1 MTDDLRPRKIA
12 VHIIICLFIV
22 VYLPVLAKAVTH
34 GEEAVVHEE
43 GEVGKHAAPWGDLLK
58 RGLNF
63 VVLVGIL
70 FYLLRKPAG
79 KFFSN
84 RRESIKNTLEDLERQ
99 KKEAQSKIEEYQ
111 QKLSALE
118 TERNKIIQ
126 DFITEGETEKS
137 KIIEGA
143 HMTATQVKEEA
154 ERAIQQEVKKAKG
167 LLQQEVAELSTKMA
181 EDLLKKHMKD
191 TDQQRLVDEYLA
203 KVVEAK

>member
-43 GEVGKHAAPWGDLLK
+43 GEVGEHAAPWGDLLK
-58 RGLNF
+58 RSLNF

-84 RRESIKNTLEDLERQ
+84 RTESIKNTLEDLERQ

-126 DFITEGETEKS
+126 DFIAEGETEKS
-137 KIIEGA
+137 KIIDGA
-143 HMTATQVKEEA
+143 HMTATRVKEEA

-167 LLQQEVAELSTKMA
+167 LLQQEVAELSAKMA